1 MKSICINTLILVLV
15 GRIFLIKT
23 DISREVI
30 YIPHYIFDT
39 EYDYLDIHD
48 VTNPILAE
56 KQCILAVR
64 SDNPC
69 FDSFAA
75 EIVYHALAVGWYEG
89 IFDYG
94 YQSAIKADLG
104 PGDRH
109 NSLLHSE
116 ESYKANDGDFVVFM
130 S

>member
-1 MKSICINTLILVLV
+1 MQL
-15 GRIFLIKT
+15 
-23 DISREVI
+23 SREVI
-30 YIPHYIFDT
+30 YIPNYVFDT

-48 VTNPILAE
+48 VTNPALAE

-75 EIVYHALAVGWYEG
+75 EIVYHALAVGWYDE

-116 ESYKANDGDFVVFM
+116 ESYKANGGELVVFM
-130 S
+130 SYISGGM